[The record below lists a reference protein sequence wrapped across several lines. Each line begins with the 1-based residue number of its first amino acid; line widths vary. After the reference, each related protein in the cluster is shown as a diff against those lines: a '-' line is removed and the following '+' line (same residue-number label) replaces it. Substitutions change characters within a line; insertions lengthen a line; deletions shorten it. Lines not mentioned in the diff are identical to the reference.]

1 MSREITLNKIEKA
14 TLATALGLFE
24 DHILDNVVSSKKE
37 EISERDAV
45 GSFVGLL
52 TIETLRKK
60 FELQEIIDEIESI
73 KVD

>member
-14 TLATALGLFE
+14 TLATALSIFE

-60 FELQEIIDEIESI
+60 FELQEIMDEIESI
-73 KVD
+73 KAD